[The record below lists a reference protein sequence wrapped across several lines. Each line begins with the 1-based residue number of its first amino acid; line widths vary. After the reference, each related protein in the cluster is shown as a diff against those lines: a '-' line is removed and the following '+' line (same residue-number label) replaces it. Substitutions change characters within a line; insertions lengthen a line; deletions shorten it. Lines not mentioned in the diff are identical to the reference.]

1 MQTTHTRNNHALQVI
16 VWLAM
21 ATRRSINRHLLSTLA
36 GMLVV
41 AAMVPTFANAQIC
54 TLTSSG
60 ATYTIPAASHYDAT
74 QTSNL
79 TGVGTGDYLF
89 EDGWWFRVSGDTQEF
104 FFPAPTTTTCGGAT
118 GTITWTDVNGRGLFS
133 ATNTLTLSSAAAGM
147 GQLILTMSIT
157 NLTGSPLVIT
167 LFHGADFDV
176 NGSAGTDSATLLNA
190 NDYLRIS
197 DSTAGFAEYR
207 AFNPSATAFMVRPF
221 AAATDVFGLLAN
233 TGLDNF
239 DNSGL
244 PFTNADF
251 TGAFQ
256 WNLNIPANGTAS
268 VTVALSGNSALATA
282 DLAITKT
289 DGVTTATPGG
299 STTYTITAAN
309 AGPSNATGAT
319 VADTFPASLTCTWTC
334 VGAGGGTCTAA
345 GSGNI
350 NDTVNLP
357 SGGSVTYTASC
368 SISGGASGSLSNTA
382 TVTAPGDVADLTQ
395 DNNSA
400 TDTDTLMAM
409 ASMADLAITKTDGVT
424 TATPGGSVT
433 YTITASNAGPDNATG
448 ATVMDTFPA
457 VLTCTWTCVG
467 AGGGTCTAS
476 GSGNINDTVN
486 LPSGGSV
493 TYTASCSISGGATGS
508 LSNTATVAAPGGVN
522 DPSPGNNSATD
533 TDTLMAIIPMADL
546 AITKTDG
553 VTTATPGGSTT
564 YTIVASNSGPDNAT
578 GATVTDTFPAALTC
592 TWTCVGAGGGTCTA
606 AGSGNINDTV
616 NLPSGGSVTYTASCS
631 ISGGATGSLSNTA
644 TVAAPGGVNDPS
656 PGNNSA
662 TDTDTLMAIIP
673 LADLAITKT
682 DGVTTA
688 TPGGSTTYTIV
699 ASNSGPG
706 NASGATVADIFP
718 ASLTCTWTCVGAGG
732 GTCTAAGS
740 GNINDTVNLPSG
752 GSVTYT
758 ASCSIS
764 GAATGTLSNTATVA
778 APGGVNDPS
787 PGNNS
792 ATDTDTIVCP
802 TVTLA
807 PATLPNGE
815 VGNPY
820 SQTVTASPAG
830 GSYNYSVTNGALPA
844 GLSLNASTGLIS
856 GTPSQTGTFNFRV
869 TVTGFGSC
877 TAFLNYQIIITT
889 CAPITVSPTTLP
901 GGTVGTGYSQTV
913 SASPAGAYAF
923 TVTNGVLP
931 AGLSLNAATGVISGT
946 PTTPGSFNF
955 RVTAALDGCSG
966 SRDYTVGIVCPTLT
980 MTPPTIVSG
989 QAGVAYNQPISVS
1002 PARSYTFSLALG
1014 NLPAGLT
1021 LNPATGVISG
1031 IPSSTGTTTFT
1042 VKAETASG
1050 CSATQSYSLVIG
1062 CPTVAINPAT
1072 LPNGTGGTAYSQTI
1086 TASPTGGN
1094 YTFAVTSG
1102 SLPAGLNLNPA
1113 TGVLSGTPTTN
1124 GSFTFTVTATGFG
1137 ACTGSQSYT
1146 VVIGS
1151 GGCPAVTLP
1160 AALPNGS
1167 VGALYSIAVAASPS
1181 GLYSYGVT
1189 AGSLPPGVTLFGS
1202 NGVIFGYPTAAGTYS
1217 FTITATQGACSGS
1230 QAYTVVIGA
1239 GFASSLTVFSD
1250 FDGDGKSDLSVFRGS
1265 DGNWLV
1271 ANSGDGKVNSTPWGA
1286 SYEPYN
1292 DVPVS
1297 GDYDGDGLTDLA
1309 VFRRGGGHAGYWFI
1323 NRSSDGQVSSHFWGL
1338 PTDIPVP
1345 GDYDG
1350 DGKTDVA
1357 VWRGSAGAW
1366 YIVRSSDG
1374 GVEGSLWGAASA
1386 GDIPVPGDYDGDRKT
1401 DFAVFRRTDGHWLI
1415 KRSSDGSTFNAVWG
1429 VETDVPVPGDYDAD
1443 GKTDLAVWRASDG
1456 NWYIIESS
1464 SAALRTVNLGVK
1476 GDFPVAA
1483 DYDGDGKAD
1492 AAVWQKAAGRW
1503 LIKQSSDDS
1512 LTSTTHGQSGDVPIM
1527 ARRN

>member
-1 MQTTHTRNNHALQVI
+1 MQTTHSRSNGTLKVTVLLVLVAALGWSLTCLSPAGRNLSSIPTPNALSANIYGLTLLLTLAI
-16 VWLAM
+16 VLLAFARAHIGALAGAARPLLGPLVKLCKARFTHRQPFFGADRM
-21 ATRRSINRHLLSTLA
+21 HPRGINRHLLSTLA

-41 AAMVPTFANAQIC
+41 AAMVPTLANAQIC

-60 ATYTIPAASHYDAT
+60 ATYTIPAASHYDGT

-147 GQLILTMSIT
+147 GQLTLTMSIT

-176 NGSAGTDSATLLNA
+176 NGTAGTDSATLLNA
-190 NDYLRIS
+190 NDYIRIT
-197 DSTAGFAEYR
+197 DATAGFAEYR
-207 AFNPSATAFMVRPF
+207 AFNPSAIAFMVRPF
-221 AAATDVFGLLAN
+221 AAATDVFGLLGD
-233 TGLDNF
+233 TSPTNF

-268 VTVALSGNSALATA
+268 ATVALSGNSALAKA
-282 DLAITKT
+282 DLSITKT

-299 STTYTITAAN
+299 STTYTITASN
-309 AGPSNATGAT
+309 AGPNNATGAT
-319 VADTFPASLTCTWTC
+319 VADTFPAALTCTWTC

-467 AGGGTCTAS
+467 AGGGTCTAA

-564 YTIVASNSGPDNAT
+564 YTIVASNSGP
-578 GATVTDTFPAALTC
+578 
-592 TWTCVGAGGGTCTA
+592 
-606 AGSGNINDTV
+606 
-616 NLPSGGSVTYTASCS
+616 
-631 ISGGATGSLSNTA
+631 
-644 TVAAPGGVNDPS
+644 
-656 PGNNSA
+656 
-662 TDTDTLMAIIP
+662 
-673 LADLAITKT
+673 
-682 DGVTTA
+682 
-688 TPGGSTTYTIV
+688 
-699 ASNSGPG
+699 G

-718 ASLTCTWTCVGAGG
+718 AVLTCTWTCVGAGG

-764 GAATGTLSNTATVA
+764 GAATGTLSNTATVTG
-778 APGGVNDPS
+778 PGGVTDPS

-820 SQTVTASPAG
+820 SQTVTANPAG

-901 GGTVGTGYSQTV
+901 DGTVGTGYSQTV

-955 RVTAALDGCSG
+955 RVTAALEGCSG
-966 SRDYTVGIVCPTLT
+966 SRDYTVAIACPTLT
-980 MTPPTIVSG
+980 LTPPTIVSG

-1002 PARSYTFSLALG
+1002 PAGSYTFSLALG

-1031 IPSSTGTTTFT
+1031 MPSSTGTTTFT
-1042 VKAETASG
+1042 VKAESAGG

-1072 LPNGTGGTAYSQTI
+1072 LPSGTAGTAYSQTI
-1086 TASPTGGN
+1086 TASPAGGN

-1202 NGVIFGYPTAAGTYS
+1202 NGVIFGYPTAVGTYS

>member
-1 MQTTHTRNNHALQVI
+1 
-16 VWLAM
+16 
-21 ATRRSINRHLLSTLA
+21 
-36 GMLVV
+36 
-41 AAMVPTFANAQIC
+41 
-54 TLTSSG
+54 
-60 ATYTIPAASHYDAT
+60 
-74 QTSNL
+74 
-79 TGVGTGDYLF
+79 
-89 EDGWWFRVSGDTQEF
+89 
-104 FFPAPTTTTCGGAT
+104 
-118 GTITWTDVNGRGLFS
+118 
-133 ATNTLTLSSAAAGM
+133 
-147 GQLILTMSIT
+147 
-157 NLTGSPLVIT
+157 
-167 LFHGADFDV
+167 
-176 NGSAGTDSATLLNA
+176 
-190 NDYLRIS
+190 
-197 DSTAGFAEYR
+197 
-207 AFNPSATAFMVRPF
+207 
-221 AAATDVFGLLAN
+221 
-233 TGLDNF
+233 
-239 DNSGL
+239 
-244 PFTNADF
+244 
-251 TGAFQ
+251 
-256 WNLNIPANGTAS
+256 
-268 VTVALSGNSALATA
+268 
-282 DLAITKT
+282 
-289 DGVTTATPGG
+289 
-299 STTYTITAAN
+299 
-309 AGPSNATGAT
+309 
-319 VADTFPASLTCTWTC
+319 
-334 VGAGGGTCTAA
+334 
-345 GSGNI
+345 
-350 NDTVNLP
+350 
-357 SGGSVTYTASC
+357 
-368 SISGGASGSLSNTA
+368 
-382 TVTAPGDVADLTQ
+382 
-395 DNNSA
+395 
-400 TDTDTLMAM
+400 
-409 ASMADLAITKTDGVT
+409 
-424 TATPGGSVT
+424 
-433 YTITASNAGPDNATG
+433 
-448 ATVMDTFPA
+448 
-457 VLTCTWTCVG
+457 
-467 AGGGTCTAS
+467 
-476 GSGNINDTVN
+476 
-486 LPSGGSV
+486 
-493 TYTASCSISGGATGS
+493 
-508 LSNTATVAAPGGVN
+508 
-522 DPSPGNNSATD
+522 
-533 TDTLMAIIPMADL
+533 
-546 AITKTDG
+546 
-553 VTTATPGGSTT
+553 
-564 YTIVASNSGPDNAT
+564 
-578 GATVTDTFPAALTC
+578 
-592 TWTCVGAGGGTCTA
+592 
-606 AGSGNINDTV
+606 
-616 NLPSGGSVTYTASCS
+616 
-631 ISGGATGSLSNTA
+631 
-644 TVAAPGGVNDPS
+644 
-656 PGNNSA
+656 
-662 TDTDTLMAIIP
+662 
-673 LADLAITKT
+673 
-682 DGVTTA
+682 
-688 TPGGSTTYTIV
+688 
-699 ASNSGPG
+699 
-706 NASGATVADIFP
+706 
-718 ASLTCTWTCVGAGG
+718 
-732 GTCTAAGS
+732 
-740 GNINDTVNLPSG
+740 
-752 GSVTYT
+752 
-758 ASCSIS
+758 
-764 GAATGTLSNTATVA
+764 
-778 APGGVNDPS
+778 
-787 PGNNS
+787 
-792 ATDTDTIVCP
+792 

-931 AGLSLNAATGVISGT
+931 PGLSLNAATGVISGT
-946 PTTPGSFNF
+946 PTTSGSFNF

-966 SRDYTVGIVCPTLT
+966 SRDYTVAIACPTLT
-980 MTPPTIVSG
+980 LTPPTIVSG

-1002 PARSYTFSLALG
+1002 PAGSYTFSLALG

-1031 IPSSTGTTTFT
+1031 MPSSTGTTTFT
-1042 VKAETASG
+1042 VKAESAGG
-1050 CSATQSYSLVIG
+1050 CSVTQSYSLVIG

-1072 LPNGTGGTAYSQTI
+1072 LPSGTAGTAYSQTI

-1151 GGCPAVTLP
+1151 GGCSAVTLP

-1167 VGALYSIAVAASPS
+1167 VGALYSNAVAASPS

-1512 LTSTTHGQSGDVPIM
+1512 LMSTTHGQPDDVPIM